1 MILTHKVLKHVDDIS
16 PELWQQLSVG
26 DKKHATPFLSYPF
39 LKGLEQSQCIGPK
52 SGWISNHIGIF
63 AETSESDSILVAFIP
78 CYLKTHSYGEYVF
91 DHAWANAY
99 QHHQIPYYPKLVC
112 CIPFTPVTGARMV
125 INSSIDIQET
135 VIFDWLKNNVERITS
150 NTEIDSPASSLHL
163 LFVPKQH
170 SEALSG
176 ENLLQ
181 RLSVQ
186 FVWRNSCL
194 PNGDTQG
201 MKQESTDL
209 LQIQAEPPLSAA
221 TQLESFDHYLEKMT
235 SRKRRSIRKERAAVR
250 KHSSSLQIK
259 RFVKGDIT
267 HEIMQDFYLCYQQ
280 TYLKRSGHT
289 GYLNQTF
296 FHYLLEH
303 MRDNLLIVMAF
314 EDNKCIAS
322 ALFFYNNDLLAGR
335 YWGALEE
342 VNGLHFE
349 CCYYQGIEF
358 CIERHI
364 DTFNPGTQGEHKIL
378 RGFEPTYCYSHHY
391 LAHPDFQNAV
401 SNFLKDER
409 IGIENYKKQAESVL
423 PFKSSD

>member
-1 MILTHKVLKHVDDIS
+1 
-16 PELWQQLSVG
+16 
-26 DKKHATPFLSYPF
+26 
-39 LKGLEQSQCIGPK
+39 
-52 SGWISNHIGIF
+52 
-63 AETSESDSILVAFIP
+63 
-78 CYLKTHSYGEYVF
+78 
-91 DHAWANAY
+91 
-99 QHHQIPYYPKLVC
+99 
-112 CIPFTPVTGARMV
+112 
-125 INSSIDIQET
+125 
-135 VIFDWLKNNVERITS
+135 
-150 NTEIDSPASSLHL
+150 
-163 LFVPKQH
+163 
-170 SEALSG
+170 
-176 ENLLQ
+176 
-181 RLSVQ
+181 
-186 FVWRNSCL
+186 
-194 PNGDTQG
+194 
-201 MKQESTDL
+201 
-209 LQIQAEPPLSAA
+209 
-221 TQLESFDHYLEKMT
+221 MT

-423 PFKSSD
+423 PFKSGD